1 MLKPLVVLALLFSAT
16 SALADPAT
24 CRFAVDGTVL
34 IDGPCD
40 VVREANGDF
49 RFASPDGGW
58 FGDVILWEDGQAGG
72 AWNGAYGSDHAQNVM
87 GQLTLTDGCW
97 TNASITL
104 CTR

>member
-1 MLKPLVVLALLFSAT
+1 MLKSLVLLAILLSTSSAF
-16 SALADPAT
+16 ADPAT
-24 CRFAVDGTVL
+24 CHFVVDGTEL

-40 VVREANGDF
+40 VDREASGDF

-58 FGDVILWEDGQAGG
+58 FGDIILWEDGQAGG

-87 GQLTLTDGCW
+87 GPLMLIDGCW